1 LDITQQLEA
10 GIRYLDLRLET
21 NEDKKI
27 YLLHNGIDCYN
38 EKTGGLYYLSDVF
51 DEIIQFLNKYN
62 KETVIVHSKKEE
74 VHLKKEEVHL
84 KKEEVHLKDEELAK
98 INDNYTINNEN
109 KVPFNKN
116 ILYKDF
122 YYNKN
127 QNEDIPRL
135 SDAQGKIV
143 VFTRDKFLRK
153 NSDFGITFEIPEM
166 D

>member
-1 LDITQQLEA
+1 MDITQQLEA

-27 YLLHNGIDCYN
+27 YLSHNGIDCYN

-84 KKEEVHLKDEELAK
+84 KKE
-98 INDNYTINNEN
+98 
-109 KVPFNKN
+109 
-116 ILYKDF
+116 
-122 YYNKN
+122 
-127 QNEDIPRL
+127 
-135 SDAQGKIV
+135 
-143 VFTRDKFLRK
+143 
-153 NSDFGITFEIPEM
+153 
-166 D
+166 